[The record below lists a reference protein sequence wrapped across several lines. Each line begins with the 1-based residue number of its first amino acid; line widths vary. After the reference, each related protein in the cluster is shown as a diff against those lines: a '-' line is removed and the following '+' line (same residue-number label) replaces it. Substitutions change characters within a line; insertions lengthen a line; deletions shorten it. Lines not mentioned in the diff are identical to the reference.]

1 MRNIILKL
9 GERFGSVLDSESRV
23 KRLAP
28 FFVLGPLTGPLVAGI
43 VLNLRRKK
51 PVLASMYAYL
61 LLYGTFALPAQV
73 VAWGVQLAS

>member
-1 MRNIILKL
+1 VRNTILKL

-28 FFVLGPLTGPLVAGI
+28 FFVLGPITGPLVAGV

-51 PVLASMYAYL
+51 PVLASMYGYL
-61 LLYGTFALPAQV
+61 LLYGTFVLPAQV
-73 VAWGVQLAS
+73 VVWGTQLAS